1 MNTSPLSSVVQYDS
15 VIVTLPVLYFTS
27 PAPTA
32 PRLLR
37 VVDSSSCQLD
47 WLPPGQPN
55 GAVTYTVQYQTSGS
69 FMDLT
74 TGLTTTHHSAVNLI
88 SGTNVTVRVQ
98 AVNTAGTSTSNTT
111 VLQGL
116 YVRHDC
122 MYMLYI
128 YLCHIIASSCI
139 LLCSYDYLTN

>member
-1 MNTSPLSSVVQYDS
+1 MLWVA
-15 VIVTLPVLYFTS
+15 LPVLYFTS

-47 WLPPGQPN
+47 WLPPAQPN

-69 FMDLT
+69 FMNLT
-74 TGLTTTHHSAVNLI
+74 TGLTTTHHSAVNLP
-88 SGTNVTVRVQ
+88 SGTSAVRVQ
-98 AVNTAGTSTSNTT
+98 AVNTAGTSTSNTF

-122 MYMLYI
+122 MYTLLDLPHYLFLY
-128 YLCHIIASSCI
+128 HIITSAYPFAVLVYNRKCVFI
-139 LLCSYDYLTN
+139 L

>member
-1 MNTSPLSSVVQYDS
+1 MTVLW
-15 VIVTLPVLYFTS
+15 VTLPVLYFTS

-47 WLPPGQPN
+47 WLPPAQPN

-74 TGLTTTHHSAVNLI
+74 TGLTTTHHSAVNLP
-88 SGTNVTVRVQ
+88 SGTSVTVRVQ
-98 AVNTAGTSTSNTT
+98 AVNTAGTSTSNTV

-122 MYMLYI
+122 MYTLLYF
-128 YLCHIIASSCI
+128 IIHSSTILFQSLVIFLLRCI
-139 LLCSYDYLTN
+139 NRRGMAIIL

>member
-1 MNTSPLSSVVQYDS
+1 MTLLW
-15 VIVTLPVLYFTS
+15 VTLPVLYFTS

-37 VVDSSSCQLD
+37 VVDPSSCQLE
-47 WLPPGQPN
+47 WLPPAQPN

-74 TGLTTTHHSAVNLI
+74 TGLTTTHHSAVNLP
-88 SGTNVTVRVQ
+88 SGTSVTVRVQ
-98 AVNTAGTSTSNTT
+98 AVNTAGTSTSNTV

-116 YVRHDC
+116 YVC
-122 MYMLYI
+122 M
-128 YLCHIIASSCI
+128 HIGIDI
-139 LLCSYDYLTN
+139 

>member
-1 MNTSPLSSVVQYDS
+1 MTVLWVM
-15 VIVTLPVLYFTS
+15 LPVLYFTS
-27 PAPTA
+27 PAPTV

-47 WLPPGQPN
+47 WLPPAQPN

-74 TGLTTTHHSAVNLI
+74 TGLTTTHHSAVNLL
-88 SGTNVTVRVQ
+88 SGTSVIVRVQ
-98 AVNTAGTSTSNTT
+98 AVNTAGTSTSNTV

-122 MYMLYI
+122 MYTLYI
-128 YLCHIIASSCI
+128 SAISLQALVSFCVHMITS
-139 LLCSYDYLTN
+139 

>member
-1 MNTSPLSSVVQYDS
+1 MTVLWVM
-15 VIVTLPVLYFTS
+15 LPVLYFTS

-47 WLPPGQPN
+47 WLPPAQPN

-74 TGLTTTHHSAVNLI
+74 TGLNTTHHSAVNLP
-88 SGTNVTVRVQ
+88 SGTSVTVRVQ
-98 AVNTAGTSTSNTT
+98 AVNTAERSTSNTV

-122 MYMLYI
+122 MYTHCISLPYHCKLLYPFV
-128 YLCHIIASSCI
+128 
-139 LLCSYDYLTN
+139 

>member
-1 MNTSPLSSVVQYDS
+1 MTVLW
-15 VIVTLPVLYFTS
+15 VTLPVLYFTS

-47 WLPPGQPN
+47 WLPTAQSN

-74 TGLTTTHHSAVNLI
+74 TGLTTTHHSAVNLP
-88 SGTNVTVRVQ
+88 SGTSVTVRVQ
-98 AVNTAGTSTSNTT
+98 AVNTAGFGTSTSNTV

-116 YVRHDC
+116 YVKHDC
-122 MYMLYI
+122 MYILLNLPHYLF
-128 YLCHIIASSCI
+128 LCHVITSSYP
-139 LLCSYDYLTN
+139 SAVYVYQ

>member
-1 MNTSPLSSVVQYDS
+1 M
-15 VIVTLPVLYFTS
+15 YFTS

-47 WLPPGQPN
+47 WLPPAQPN

-74 TGLTTTHHSAVNLI
+74 TGLTTTHHSAVDLP
-88 SGTNVTVRVQ
+88 SGTSVTVRVQ
-98 AVNTAGTSTSNTT
+98 AVNTAGTSTSNNV

-122 MYMLYI
+122 AHVVYF
-128 YLCHIIASSCI
+128 CHIIANIAEFLQIIPSS
-139 LLCSYDYLTN
+139 LCSFLKLFNYFFRWRMHL

>member
-1 MNTSPLSSVVQYDS
+1 MTVLW
-15 VIVTLPVLYFTS
+15 VTLPVLYFTS

-69 FMDLT
+69 FMDST
-74 TGLTTTHHSAVNLI
+74 TGLTTTHHSAVNLP
-88 SGTNVTVRVQ
+88 SGTSVTVRVQ
-98 AVNTAGTSTSNTT
+98 AVNSAGTSTSNTV

-116 YVRHDC
+116 HVRHDC
-122 MYMLYI
+122 MYVVYIFLPYHCKLLYPF
-128 YLCHIIASSCI
+128 A
-139 LLCSYDYLTN
+139 

>member
-1 MNTSPLSSVVQYDS
+1 MGVF
-15 VIVTLPVLYFTS
+15 IPVLYFTS

-47 WLPPGQPN
+47 WLPPSQPN
-55 GAVTYTVQYQTSGS
+55 GAVTYTVQYRTSGS

-74 TGLTTTHHSAVNLI
+74 TGLTTTHYSAVNLP
-88 SGTNVTVRVQ
+88 SGTSVTVRVQ
-98 AVNTAGTSTSNTT
+98 AVNTAGTSTSNTV

-116 YVRHDC
+116 YVKHDC
-122 MYMLYI
+122 MYTHCIHTLYI
-128 YLCHIIASSCI
+128 SAISLQA
-139 LLCSYDYLTN
+139 LTFFCLR